1 MIINSMGYRSNNK
14 CLTGVICLVIKRLF
28 CGRTIDWIW
37 LKDQVG
43 SAKIV
48 LMCVL
53 VFLSAAC
60 ASMPPLPTSSFQ
72 LDHLDT
78 SPLEG
83 RVIVIDPG
91 HGGKYGGAI
100 GKMGLKESEV
110 NLGVAL
116 YLWGLL
122 KSAGA
127 RPIMTRTADSTVAPP
142 AQAKLGDDLL
152 TRSRISNDA
161 NPDAFISIHH
171 NSNANDPKKNNLEV
185 YYQLA
190 DSAPSMELA
199 EFIMDRIKTTFTIEK
214 AQVLPGNYSVLRRTE
229 GTAILGEASYLTH
242 RENERRLSLH
252 GFLKLEAEAYFMGIL
267 DYFSRG
273 VPKVVHLE
281 PNGITVTQGHPEV
294 TASIRN
300 NGSSTGIDPA
310 TINLYLDGV
319 RVNHFYDHS
328 SGRLTFIPVQPLT
341 NREHRLRLEVRNR
354 KGNSAHPARAVFK
367 VALPPARLDVSTLFS
382 PVSADGVSRTRVTAT
397 VLDENYNPVADGT
410 RVTFSTSGGSI
421 VDPEVATKEG
431 IAVTHLI
438 AASQRGSAEV
448 VATCG
453 GLSSPCIVTFDEPE
467 RKIIEVHL
475 SDVQG
480 NPLEGAELL
489 CGNERCCVTDRL
501 GFCFYKP
508 VGEKPVPFTIW
519 KDGYRSVKGSF
530 AVSGEPVMLERMV
543 LEPVAGGFWWDKVIV
558 LDPRSE
564 HEQTDESSSRAAERT
579 EANLKTAQF
588 LQEMLKLA
596 GAQVFLTRKK
606 DVSFDLLTKVIKA
619 GEVNAHIFV
628 SIDHSKDSYLG
639 HYFSSFKGK
648 LLARSV
654 KQVLEEELS
663 CKKVRLK
670 ASTDFVLVHTSMPAV
685 VINLDRRRC
694 KQLPRDEEEMAW
706 KEAQVLYQGLR
717 SYFEAITP

>member
-1 MIINSMGYRSNNK
+1 MIN
-14 CLTGVICLVIKRLF
+14 
-28 CGRTIDWIW
+28 WIW
-37 LKDQVG
+37 LKNQVRAG
-43 SAKIV
+43 KMV
-48 LMCVL
+48 LVWVP

-60 ASMPPLPTSSFQ
+60 TSMPPLPTSSFQ

-78 SPLEG
+78 SSLKG

-127 RPIMTRTADSTVAPP
+127 RPIMTRTTDSTVTSP
-142 AQAKLGDDLL
+142 AQAKLRDDLL
-152 TRSRISNDA
+152 ARSTISNNA

-171 NSNANDPKKNNLEV
+171 NSNANDPTKNNLEV

-190 DSAPSMELA
+190 GSAPTMELA
-199 EFIMDRIKTTFTIEK
+199 ACIMDSIKTTFTIEK
-214 AQVLPGNYSVLRRTE
+214 AQVLPGNYSVLRQTE

-273 VPKVVHLE
+273 VPKVVDLE
-281 PNGITVTQGHPEV
+281 PNGVTVTQGYPEV
-294 TASIRN
+294 TAWIRDDEY
-300 NGSSTGIDPA
+300 SMGIDPA

-319 RVNHFYDHS
+319 RVNHSYDHS
-328 SGRLTFIPVQPLT
+328 TGRLTFIPVQPLT

-354 KGNSAHPARAVFK
+354 GGNSAHPARAVFK

-382 PVSADGVSRTRVTAT
+382 SISADGLSRTRVTAT

-410 RVTFSTSGGSI
+410 RVSFSTSAGSI
-421 VDPEVATKEG
+421 VDPEVATEDG

-438 AASQRGSAEV
+438 SVAQRGSAEV
-448 VATCG
+448 VATSG
-453 GLSSPCIVTFDEPE
+453 DISNSCIVTFDEPE
-467 RKIIEVHL
+467 RKTIEVHL
-475 SDVQG
+475 SDVTG
-480 NPLEGAELL
+480 NPLEGAEFL
-489 CGNERCCVTDRL
+489 CGKERCCLTDRL
-501 GFCFYKP
+501 GFCFYQPFGEAP
-508 VGEKPVPFTIW
+508 VSFTIW
-519 KDGYRSVKGSF
+519 KDGYRSLKGSF
-530 AVSGEPVMLERMV
+530 PVPAEPVLHERMI
-543 LEPVAGGFWWDKVIV
+543 LEAVAGGFWWDKVIV
-558 LDPRSE
+558 LDPRTE
-564 HEQTDESSSRAAERT
+564 HEETDSNASRAAERT
-579 EANLKTAQF
+579 ESNLKTAQF
-588 LQEMLKLA
+588 LREMLKLA

-648 LLARSV
+648 LLARSI
-654 KQVLEEELS
+654 KQVLEEELA
-663 CKKVRLK
+663 CKKISLK
-670 ASTDFVLVHTSMPAV
+670 ESTDFVLVHTSMPAV
-685 VINLDRRRC
+685 VINLDWRRC
-694 KQLPRDEEEMAW
+694 KQLPRVEEERAW

-717 SYFEAITP
+717 SYFEAIAP